1 MRPAGRILRA
11 DIALG
16 PDGRSKG
23 WGTAVFASP
32 QEAQHA
38 IDTFDGWEVEGRIIK
53 VRWDKFQGVSGQP
66 SPQMA
71 PATLSSP
78 QMMQA
83 QLSPTQ
89 TPRPSEYVTVGTAN
103 SAQAA
108 WQSQYM
114 QGTLR
119 SMPSLQGQALQ
130 PGMPLSTPQ
139 SQFMQSYVPQQ
150 FMPQAAPTSPGR
162 APAGHLGAYQN
173 VLYGAPGGWYQTGY
187 STATLQPLQPA
198 MTPQVRLP
206 ADPSVVS
213 TSQSG
218 QSYIGQ
224 QQRTEYHDPY
234 GPPLL

>member
-1 MRPAGRILRA
+1 
-11 DIALG
+11 
-16 PDGRSKG
+16 
-23 WGTAVFASP
+23 VFATP

-89 TPRPSEYVTVGTAN
+89 TPRPSEYITVGAGN
-103 SAQAA
+103 PAQAA
-108 WQSQYM
+108 WQPQYM

-130 PGMPLSTPQ
+130 PGMPMSTPH
-139 SQFMQSYVPQQ
+139 SQFAQAYVPQQ
-150 FMPQAAPTSPGR
+150 FMPQATPTSP
-162 APAGHLGAYQN
+162 AQNPTGHPGAYQN
-173 VLYGAPGGWYQTGY
+173 VVYGPPGGWYQTGY
-187 STATLQPLQPA
+187 STTATLQPLQPA
-198 MTPQVRLP
+198 MAPQVRLP
-206 ADPSVVS
+206 VDPS
-213 TSQSG
+213 TSG
-218 QSYIGQ
+218 QSHGGSGQ
-224 QQRTEYHDPY
+224 QQRHPEHHDPY
-234 GPPLL
+234 GMPFI